1 MNIAMLL
8 EMVAETV
15 PDQRAVGALT
25 YAELLSRANA
35 GAGLVRDRLVAI
47 DTNSVAIP
55 IGLFSA
61 AIAGVPYVPVNY
73 RLADEQLRAI
83 VERAAPGTAIV
94 EPDVV
99 SRLAG
104 VEGIEVIDRD
114 AFLDAT
120 AKPAEK
126 VDAPSD
132 PDEIA
137 VLLFTSGTT
146 GTPKAAV

>member
-35 GAGLVRDRLVAI
+35 GAGLAGERLIAI
-47 DTNSVAIP
+47 DTNSEAIP

-83 VERAAPGTAIV
+83 VERAAPGTAVV
-94 EPDVV
+94 EPEVV
-99 SRLAG
+99 PRIAG
-104 VEGIEVIDRD
+104 IEGIEVIDRES
-114 AFLDAT
+114 FLAAT
-120 AKPAEK
+120 AKGADK

-132 PDEIA
+132 P
-137 VLLFTSGTT
+137 
-146 GTPKAAV
+146 